1 MPRLHLHVE
10 SADHGPQGLGIVE
23 EWLARGVGGSGGRR
37 QGYET
42 ATVVNWDSTPARE
55 SPVWLAGL
63 GVLPP
68 LPWEG
73 AAGGGNNSRCSDASL
88 ILPYVTSLGDVYLQR
103 VLCDVPAD
111 ATSTGLRR
119 VPPELLPCGV
129 SPHVASTTTTSTPS
143 THDDAEGPLPSSA
156 LLQAWDA
163 ESLREHRAV
172 PVDPP
177 ARAFGGVVA
186 TGKVAAQA
194 PGRVRLKKE
203 GLEQE
208 PDLVEPELEESSS
221 GASMAATVAEAVAR
235 VQGELRAFM
244 ERHPRTLLEVA
255 AELER
260 LSPGAVTTQGA
271 GGEEGLLRALHGV
284 LAREKKRAGLGQAQ
298 AGDALGLYAAA
309 RPEEPRRS
317 TSAVPVAAA
326 AAAGGEEEM
335 EDGAARRQREGCCCS
350 CTTTIDGPGSPCSA
364 PSCLRPARALYWVK
378 KSEALVPRIAT
389 VDVAADGGSGGG
401 GVGAEG
407 LSEDVLQA
415 LRGGW

>member
-10 SADHGPQGLGIVE
+10 SADQGPQGLGIVE

-55 SPVWLAGL
+55 SPLWLAGL
-63 GVLPP
+63 GMLPS

-73 AAGGGNNSRCSDASL
+73 AAGGGNNGRCSDASL

-129 SPHVASTTTTSTPS
+129 SPHVASTSTTSTPS
-143 THDDAEGPLPSSA
+143 THDEEGPLLSSA

-163 ESLREHRAV
+163 ESLREHSAV
-172 PVDPP
+172 PIDPS
-177 ARAFGGVVA
+177 ARAFCGVVA
-186 TGKVAAQA
+186 MGMVAAQA
-194 PGRVRLKKE
+194 PGRARLKKE
-203 GLEQE
+203 GLE
-208 PDLVEPELEESSS
+208 PDIEPELEEDSS
-221 GASMAATVAEAVAR
+221 GASMAAAVAEAVAR
-235 VQGELRAFM
+235 VLGELRAFM

-255 AELER
+255 AELDR
-260 LSPGAVTTQGA
+260 LSPGAVTTRGA

-284 LAREKKRAGLGQAQ
+284 LAREKKRAGLVQAQ

-326 AAAGGEEEM
+326 AGGEEDM
-335 EDGAARRQREGCCCS
+335 DDGAARRQRGGCCCS
-350 CTTTIDGPGSPCSA
+350 CTTIDGPASPCGAS
-364 PSCLRPARALYWVK
+364 SCLRPARALYWVK
-378 KSEALVPRIAT
+378 KSEALVPRSTTAG
-389 VDVAADGGSGGG
+389 VAAGGGSGGG